1 MYLTIL
7 ILGFGALINII
18 LGGIAFAV
26 AEMVS
31 NSMVEKLYVKED
43 LGRLGWLVSSFI
55 PARYTATT
63 VELSIII
70 VFATAMAMINLFIY
84 TLF

>member
-31 NSMVEKLYVKED
+31 DSVIEKIYVKED
-43 LGRLGWLVSSFI
+43 IGRLGWLVSSFI
-55 PARYTATT
+55 PAKHMANII
-63 VELSIII
+63 ELSIVI

-84 TLF
+84 TLL

>member
-31 NSMVEKLYVKED
+31 DSAVEKFYVKED
-43 LGRLGWLVSSFI
+43 LGRIGWLVSSFI